1 MPADANAELLQ
12 YYREELSYLR
22 RMGGGFAQR
31 FPAVAARL
39 ELGPDVVPDPHVE
52 RLIESFAFLTARIR
66 RNLDAALPEI
76 TTALLELL
84 YPNYIAPLPS
94 ITVARFDVDPK
105 QGKLTSGYLLPK
117 HTPVFAESTDGGPAA
132 RTLRFRTAYPTTL
145 WPIEVEQASFES
157 TDQYDFLDY
166 ANDVAGVLRI
176 RLRCTAGSFRD
187 LELKDLRFYING
199 DARVV
204 NTLYELIFAHARGVA
219 FLGDRGD
226 TPHRRPATVLSPV
239 GFGPTEHLL
248 PVSPSA
254 HPGYWL
260 LQEYFAF
267 PAKFNFVD
275 VGGIDPS
282 IADERLDILILLDR
296 PPAERTPI
304 DASTFVLG
312 CAPIVNLFTKSAEP
326 IRIDHLRPEYR
337 VVPDQRRESST
348 EIHSILRV
356 AAQPDGATETIRFQ
370 PFFSFHHDA
379 EGGGAPPRAFW
390 YARRQ
395 PMTRPD
401 VPGSEIMLSLV
412 DLDFNPTQPGT
423 QSVYVH
429 ALCTNRHL
437 AQQLPTG
444 AKLQIEIAA
453 PVKSIVALHKPTPQL
468 DAPLGASSHWKLV
481 SQLSLNHLSLESDHG
496 VRTLREMLRLYAGDD
511 PLALR
516 QVAGVR
522 SLETRRIMRRVGHD
536 AWRGFCRGLSISMRL
551 DEQEFLSSS
560 PYLFASVLNRFFA
573 MYAGVNS
580 FVQFRVLSEQ
590 REGVWKEW
598 PPSAGEQI
606 VA

>member
-1 MPADANAELLQ
+1 MPADANSELLQ

-22 RMGGGFAQR
+22 RMGGAFAQR

-66 RNLDAALPEI
+66 RNLDASLPEI
-76 TTALLELL
+76 TTALLDLL

-94 ITVARFDVDPK
+94 ITVARFEVDPK
-105 QGKLTSGYLLPK
+105 QGKLTEGYLLPK
-117 HTPVFAESTDGGPAA
+117 HTPVFAESTQGGPAP
-132 RTLRFRTAYPTTL
+132 RTLRFRTGYPVTL
-145 WPIEVEQASFES
+145 WPVEVEHASFES
-157 TDQYDFLDY
+157 PDAFDFLDY
-166 ANDVAGVLRI
+166 ATDVASVLRI

-187 LELKDLRFYING
+187 LSLRDLRFYLNG
-199 DARVV
+199 DARIVS
-204 NTLYELIFAHARGVA
+204 TLYELIFAHARGVA
-219 FLGDRGD
+219 FLGDAGGRAV
-226 TPHRRPATVLSPV
+226 RRPPTVINAV
-239 GFGPTEHLL
+239 GFGANEDIL
-248 PVSPSA
+248 PVAPNS

-260 LQEYFAF
+260 LQEYFSF

-275 VGGIDPS
+275 ITGIDPS
-282 IADERLDILILLDR
+282 IAGERMDVLILLDHG
-296 PPAERTPI
+296 PAERTPV
-304 DASTFVLG
+304 DADTFVLG
-312 CAPIVNLFTKSAEP
+312 ATPIVNLFTKSAEP
-326 IRIDHLRPEYR
+326 IRIDHLKPEYR
-337 VVPDQRRESST
+337 IVPDQRRESST

-356 AAQPDGATETIRFQ
+356 AAQPDGASETVPFQ
-370 PFFSFHHDA
+370 PFFSFQHDA
-379 EGGGAPPRAFW
+379 AATEKRAFW

-395 PMTRPD
+395 ASSRAN
-401 VPGSEIMLSLV
+401 VPGSETMLSLV
-412 DLDFNPTQPGT
+412 DLDFNPTLPGT

-444 AKLQIEIAA
+444 AQLQIEIAA
-453 PVKSIVALHKPTPQL
+453 PVARITALHKPTPQL
-468 DAPLGASSHWKLV
+468 DAPLGGASHWKLV
-481 SQLSLNHLSLESDHG
+481 SHLTLNHLSLEGEQG

-516 QVAGVR
+516 QITGVR
-522 SLETRRIMRRVGHD
+522 ALETKRIMRRVGHD
-536 AWRGFCRGLSISMRL
+536 AWRGFCRGLSVSL
-551 DEQEFLSSS
+551 TLNEQEFLASS